1 VFLRTEA
8 NVSNLRARPLDG
20 GASHQLTRFDTDLI
34 FSFAYSPDGALLATA
49 RGRTSGDIVLI
60 RNFR

>member
-1 VFLRTEA
+1 MSATCGRF
-8 NVSNLRARPLDG
+8 PLEG
-20 GASHQLTRFDTDLI
+20 GAPHQLTRFDTDVI
-34 FSFAYSPDGALLATA
+34 FSYSYSSDGKLLATA